1 MTNLTTS
8 NQGMGLGQNIK
19 YYWGAIRWKMLIIF
33 AFFSV
38 VSTILIGAL
47 SVAVLNVVIR
57 RESAYLIEER
67 IKTVVDNY
75 KRFTPSLADGIDL
88 PASNLPLVPQHSRS
102 VWGDSQT
109 LITVVPEEAIDRDRP
124 SWLPKG
130 SFTGIVV
137 DQGSLEIRSFHE
149 AEGARCCSTI
159 LVTTPLSGSFLE
171 QMAREAGL
179 QISDSKP
186 MLLHPYRTQEGAQ
199 GEIEANFIPGSRR
212 PVPVVVIAR
221 NWQTGALENWVV
233 CEVRPTYART
243 IDDLSHMGL
252 RPASYVAPL
261 GTIAFALALVYA
273 CGLLLS
279 ARLSQ
284 RIVAVIDG
292 LSHAALRVGKGDFS
306 VRVAV
311 PEQDQLGMLAS
322 SFNEMTQDLENLR
335 QQEKQ
340 NAVLER
346 DMALAREV
354 QQHLYPQIAT
364 VLAAASVWGI
374 NAPARVVSGDLY
386 DFLSFSDSEVG
397 LLCADVSGKGVPAAL
412 MMAHLQALVHGR
424 LLALDPTKDRPA
436 PGAFVTALNRDLQ
449 GRFGNSRYATMF
461 YGEFDSRTR
470 LLRYINAGHCTPLL
484 ISDRGEATK
493 LSGGDLPIGLFPE
506 VTYQELHVTL
516 AKGSTVVVYT
526 DGVTEARN
534 LQEEE
539 FGEERLISCC
549 ALLPEGA
556 NAKEICMLLSNKVA
570 EWSAGA
576 EQFDDMTIL
585 ILTVD

>member
-1 MTNLTTS
+1 MLP
-8 NQGMGLGQNIK
+8 GQDIK
-19 YYWGAIRWKMLIIF
+19 NYWGAIRWKMLIIF

-67 IKTVVDNY
+67 IKAVVDNY
-75 KRFTPSLADGIDL
+75 ERLTSTLADGIDS
-88 PASNLPLVPQHSRS
+88 PASNLPLDPEHPRAVL
-102 VWGDSQT
+102 GDSQT
-109 LITVVPEEAIDRDRP
+109 LITVTSKEAIDGDRP
-124 SWLPKG
+124 SWLRKG
-130 SFTGIVV
+130 SFAGIVA

-149 AEGARCCSTI
+149 AERERCCLMI
-159 LVTTPLSGSFLE
+159 LVRTPLSGSFLE

-186 MLLHPYRTQEGAQ
+186 MLLHPYRTQEGMH

-212 PVPVVVIAR
+212 PVPVVVVAR
-221 NWQTGALENWVV
+221 NWQTGALEDWVV
-233 CEVRPTYART
+233 CQVRPTYART
-243 IDDLSHMGL
+243 IEDLSHMGL
-252 RPASYVAPL
+252 RPASYIAPL
-261 GTIAFALALVYA
+261 GGIAVALALVYV
-273 CGLLLS
+273 CGFLLS

-284 RIVAVIDG
+284 RVVAVIDG

-311 PEQDQLGMLAS
+311 PEQDQLGILAS

-335 QQEKQ
+335 QHEKQ

-354 QQHLYPQIAT
+354 QQHLHPQTAT

-374 NAPARVVSGDLY
+374 NAPARIVSGDFY
-386 DFLSFSDSEVG
+386 DFLPFSDGEVG
-397 LLCADVSGKGVPAAL
+397 LLCADVSGKGVSAAL
-412 MMAHLQALVHGR
+412 MTAHLQALVHGR
-424 LLALDPTKDRPA
+424 LLALDPTKERPL
-436 PGAFVTALNRDLQ
+436 PDAFVTALNRDLL

-470 LLRYINAGHCTPLL
+470 LLRYINAGHCPPLL
-484 ISDRGEATK
+484 ISERGEATK
-493 LSGGDLPIGLFPE
+493 LSGGDLPIGLFPD
-506 VTYQELHVTL
+506 VRYQELHVTL
-516 AKGSTVVVYT
+516 PKGSTVVVYT
-526 DGVTEARN
+526 DGVTEAMN
-534 LQEEE
+534 SQEED

-549 ALLPEGA
+549 ASLPKGA
-556 NAKEICMLLSNKVA
+556 NAKEICMLLSDKVV
-570 EWSAGA
+570 EWSAGV

-585 ILTVD
+585 VLTVD

>member
-38 VSTILIGAL
+38 VSTILSGAL

-233 CEVRPTYART
+233 CEVRPT
-243 IDDLSHMGL
+243 
-252 RPASYVAPL
+252 
-261 GTIAFALALVYA
+261 
-273 CGLLLS
+273 
-279 ARLSQ
+279 
-284 RIVAVIDG
+284 
-292 LSHAALRVGKGDFS
+292 
-306 VRVAV
+306 
-311 PEQDQLGMLAS
+311 
-322 SFNEMTQDLENLR
+322 
-335 QQEKQ
+335 
-340 NAVLER
+340 
-346 DMALAREV
+346 
-354 QQHLYPQIAT
+354 
-364 VLAAASVWGI
+364 
-374 NAPARVVSGDLY
+374 
-386 DFLSFSDSEVG
+386 
-397 LLCADVSGKGVPAAL
+397 
-412 MMAHLQALVHGR
+412 
-424 LLALDPTKDRPA
+424 
-436 PGAFVTALNRDLQ
+436 
-449 GRFGNSRYATMF
+449 
-461 YGEFDSRTR
+461 
-470 LLRYINAGHCTPLL
+470 
-484 ISDRGEATK
+484 
-493 LSGGDLPIGLFPE
+493 
-506 VTYQELHVTL
+506 
-516 AKGSTVVVYT
+516 
-526 DGVTEARN
+526 
-534 LQEEE
+534 
-539 FGEERLISCC
+539 
-549 ALLPEGA
+549 
-556 NAKEICMLLSNKVA
+556 
-570 EWSAGA
+570 
-576 EQFDDMTIL
+576 
-585 ILTVD
+585 